1 MKFVNIKDLEIVSI
15 EDFEN
20 EFGLSCI
27 ESGVYRVS
35 FDMICRV
42 DVDRDGMFSVEDR
55 NDFEEWDEFC
65 SSEIFGDRYVVCFSE
80 EDSIEYIR
88 VGV

>member
-20 EFGLSCI
+20 EFQLKDI

-35 FDMICRV
+35 FDKIEKEEVRNGV
-42 DVDRDGMFSVEDR
+42 FSVEDSE
-55 NDFEEWDEFC
+55 DFDEKYPWLDNQLNKKNAKTKEEK
-65 SSEIFGDRYVVCFSE
+65 
-80 EDSIEYIR
+80 
-88 VGV
+88 

>member
-1 MKFVNIKDLEIVSI
+1 MKFVNIKDLKIVSI

-20 EFGLSCI
+20 EFQLEDI

-35 FDMICRV
+35 FDKIEKEEVRNGV
-42 DVDRDGMFSVEDR
+42 FSVEDSE
-55 NDFEEWDEFC
+55 DFDEWDEFC
-65 SSEIFGDRYVVCFSE
+65 SSEIFGDRFVVCFSE

>member
-20 EFGLSCI
+20 EFQLKDI

-35 FDMICRV
+35 FEKIEKV
-42 DVDRDGMFSVEDR
+42 DVDLDGVFSVEDSE
-55 NDFEEWDEFC
+55 DFDEWDEFC
-65 SSEIFGDRYVVCFSE
+65 SSEIFGDRFVVCFSE

>member
-20 EFGLSCI
+20 EFQLKDI

-35 FDMICRV
+35 FDRIVKEEVRNGV
-42 DVDRDGMFSVEDR
+42 FSVEDYE
-55 NDFEEWDEFC
+55 DFDEWDEFC
-65 SSEIFGDRYVVCFSE
+65 SSEIFGDRYVDCFSE

>member
-20 EFGLSCI
+20 EFQLKNI

-35 FDMICRV
+35 FDRIVKEEVRNGV
-42 DVDRDGMFSVEDR
+42 FSVEDYE
-55 NDFEEWDEFC
+55 DFDEWDEFC

>member
-1 MKFVNIKDLEIVSI
+1 MKFVNIKELEIVSI

-20 EFGLSCI
+20 EFQLKNI

-35 FDMICRV
+35 FDRIVKEEVRNGV
-42 DVDRDGMFSVEDR
+42 FSVEDYE
-55 NDFEEWDEFC
+55 DFDEWDEFC

>member
-20 EFGLSCI
+20 EFQLKDI

-35 FDMICRV
+35 FDRIVKEEVRNGV
-42 DVDRDGMFSVEDR
+42 FSVEDYE
-55 NDFEEWDEFC
+55 DFDEWDEFC

>member
-20 EFGLSCI
+20 EFQLKDI
-27 ESGVYRVS
+27 ESGIYRVS
-35 FDMICRV
+35 FDKIEKEEVRNGV
-42 DVDRDGMFSVEDR
+42 FSVEDR

-65 SSEIFGDRYVVCFSE
+65 SSEIFGDRFVVCFSE

>member
-20 EFGLSCI
+20 EFQLKDI

-35 FDMICRV
+35 FNKIEKEEVRNGV
-42 DVDRDGMFSVEDR
+42 FSVEDSE
-55 NDFEEWDEFC
+55 DFDEWDEFC
-65 SSEIFGDRYVVCFSE
+65 SSEIFGDRFVVCFSE

>member
-20 EFGLSCI
+20 EFQLKDI

-35 FDMICRV
+35 FDKIEKEEVRNGV
-42 DVDRDGMFSVEDR
+42 FSVEDSE
-55 NDFEEWDEFC
+55 DFDEWDEFC
-65 SSEIFGDRYVVCFSE
+65 SSSVFGDRFVVCFSE

>member
-1 MKFVNIKDLEIVSI
+1 MKNVNINQLEVVSV
-15 EDFEN
+15 ENFEN
-20 EFGLSCI
+20 EFQLKNI
-27 ESGVYRVS
+27 ESGLYRVD
-35 FDMICRV
+35 FEKIEKV
-42 DVDRDGMFSVEDR
+42 DVNEDGMFSVEDR

-65 SSEIFGDRYVVCFSE
+65 SSEIFGDRFVVCFSE

>member
-20 EFGLSCI
+20 EFQLKDI

-35 FDMICRV
+35 FDKIEKEEVRNGV
-42 DVDRDGMFSVEDR
+42 FSVEDYE
-55 NDFEEWDEFC
+55 DFDEWDEFC
-65 SSEIFGDRYVVCFSE
+65 SSEIFGDRFVVCFSE

>member
-1 MKFVNIKDLEIVSI
+1 MKFVNIKELEIVSI

-20 EFGLSCI
+20 EVQLKDI

-35 FDMICRV
+35 FDRIVKEEVRNGV
-42 DVDRDGMFSVEDR
+42 FSVEDYE
-55 NDFEEWDEFC
+55 DFDEWDEFC
-65 SSEIFGDRYVVCFSE
+65 SSEIFGDRFVVCFSE

>member
-1 MKFVNIKDLEIVSI
+1 MKNVNINQLEVVSV
-15 EDFEN
+15 DSFEN
-20 EFGLSCI
+20 EFQLKDI

-35 FDMICRV
+35 FDKIEKEEVRNGV
-42 DVDRDGMFSVEDR
+42 FSVEDSE
-55 NDFEEWDEFC
+55 DFDEWDEFC
-65 SSEIFGDRYVVCFSE
+65 SSEIFGDRFVVCFSE

>member
-1 MKFVNIKDLEIVSI
+1 MKNVNIKDLEIVSI
-15 EDFEN
+15 ENFEN
-20 EFGLSCI
+20 EYQLEDI

-42 DVDRDGMFSVEDR
+42 DVDRDGMFSVEDSE
-55 NDFEEWDEFC
+55 DFDEWDEFC
-65 SSEIFGDRYVVCFSE
+65 SSEIFGDRFVVCFSE

>member
-1 MKFVNIKDLEIVSI
+1 MKNVNINQLEVVSVN
-15 EDFEN
+15 DFEN
-20 EFGLSCI
+20 EFQLKDI

-35 FDMICRV
+35 FDKIEKEEVRNGV
-42 DVDRDGMFSVEDR
+42 FSVEDSE
-55 NDFEEWDEFC
+55 DFDEWDEFC
-65 SSEIFGDRYVVCFSE
+65 SSEIFGDRFVVCFSE

>member
-20 EFGLSCI
+20 EFGLSDI

-35 FDMICRV
+35 FDRIVKEEVRNGV
-42 DVDRDGMFSVEDR
+42 FSVEDYE
-55 NDFEEWDEFC
+55 DFDEWDEFC

-88 VGV
+88 VGG

>member
-1 MKFVNIKDLEIVSI
+1 MKFVNIKELEIVSI

-20 EFGLSCI
+20 EFQLKDI

-35 FDMICRV
+35 FDRIVKEEVRNGV
-42 DVDRDGMFSVEDR
+42 FSVEDYE
-55 NDFEEWDEFC
+55 DFDEWDEFC

>member
-20 EFGLSCI
+20 EYQLKDI

-35 FDMICRV
+35 FDRIVKEEVRNGV
-42 DVDRDGMFSVEDR
+42 FSVEDYE
-55 NDFEEWDEFC
+55 DFDEWDEFC

>member
-20 EFGLSCI
+20 EFQLKDI

-35 FDMICRV
+35 FDKIEKEEVRNGV
-42 DVDRDGMFSVEDR
+42 FSVEDR

-65 SSEIFGDRYVVCFSE
+65 SSSVFGDRFVVCFSE

>member
-1 MKFVNIKDLEIVSI
+1 MKNVNINQLEVVSG
-15 EDFEN
+15 DSFEN
-20 EFGLSCI
+20 EFQLKDI

-35 FDMICRV
+35 FDKIEKEEVRNGV
-42 DVDRDGMFSVEDR
+42 FSVEDSE
-55 NDFEEWDEFC
+55 DFDEWDEFC
-65 SSEIFGDRYVVCFSE
+65 SSEIFGDRFVVCFSE